1 VSVKHAIADNEGGY
15 LLAAATK
22 AMVEM
27 KNCMLSWVVDSGG
40 TDVELI
46 MLLMI

>member
-1 VSVKHAIADNEGGY
+1 MSVKHAIADNEGRY

-27 KNCMLSWVVDSGG
+27 KNCMFELLIVV
-40 TDVELI
+40 V
-46 MLLMI
+46 LMSN